1 MPVAPTPVAKRRIAV
16 VVMGVSGSGKSTVAG
31 GIADVLGLH
40 FIDGDGLHAPA
51 SVAKMQAGV
60 ALQDEDRWA
69 WLDRIGRRL
78 ADSGRWPQGV
88 VVACSA
94 LKRAYRD
101 RIRRAAPGVRFV
113 FLDGPADL
121 IRARMAG
128 RTGHYMPEA
137 LFASQLRALER
148 PGADETDVQR
158 ASIEMPASELVRRA
172 AVGLRAVDG

>member
-1 MPVAPTPVAKRRIAV
+1 M
-16 VVMGVSGSGKSTVAG
+16 
-31 GIADVLGLH
+31 
-40 FIDGDGLHAPA
+40 
-51 SVAKMQAGV
+51 
-60 ALQDEDRWA
+60 
-69 WLDRIGRRL
+69 
-78 ADSGRWPQGV
+78 
-88 VVACSA
+88 
-94 LKRAYRD
+94 
-101 RIRRAAPGVRFV
+101 

-158 ASIEMPASELVRRA
+158 ASIEMPASEFVRRA